1 MKEGGSSDVKWA
13 YEGSGRKKQG
23 GGEGGSL
30 LRVLFRASP
39 LIYPV
44 IILGK
49 SEDHKGQKGLFK
61 MTPWFL
67 W

>member
-1 MKEGGSSDVKWA
+1 MLSGHMRAVGERSREEG
-13 YEGSGRKKQG
+13 
-23 GGEGGSL
+23 GGSL